1 MSVQVEKKEHNMAVL
16 TVEVPA
22 EEFDAAIEKAYQK
35 QRGRI
40 AVPGFRKG
48 HAPRKMIEKMYGAG
62 VFYEE
67 AANILLPEAY
77 DKAAQEC
84 GETVVSRP
92 DISVTQIESGK
103 PFIFTAEVALKP
115 AVELGQY
122 KGVEIAKED
131 VTVTD
136 EDVDRAIDE
145 EREKNSRMIDVDDRA
160 VENGDRIRLNF
171 DGYVDGEA
179 FEGGKAEDYELT
191 VGSGSFIPGFEEQ
204 IVGHG
209 IGEDFDVNVTFPED
223 YHAENLKG
231 KEAVFKCRVNG
242 ISVKELP
249 ELNDDFAQD
258 VSEFDTLEE
267 YRADVRTTLLKDKN
281 EKAASSRELHAVDA
295 AVANATIDIPDA
307 MVNEQA
313 RRLLNDFAQ
322 RIQTQGITME
332 QYMQFTGM
340 DVDKMTEQMKPE
352 ALRRIRNSLVLEA
365 VAEAEKIEISQ
376 EKLDEELTRMADQYK
391 MTKDKLEEAL
401 GEEAIEQMRGDMA
414 VQAAADLIRD
424 TAVEVDKPETEEAE
438 EAAPQE

>member
-258 VSEFDTLEE
+258 VSEFDTLAE

-401 GEEAIEQMRGDMA
+401 GEETIEQMRGDMA

-424 TAVEVDKPETEEAE
+424 AAVDVDKPETEEAE